1 MKEPKVEK
9 QMKAL
14 LEARRIKP
22 SKGLWEHLENELP
35 NQSSRKRK
43 AYRIAFSLAGLLL
56 LLLGLRFSFQEL
68 PKESPLPVRL
78 PVVTEPTPKP
88 DRPVVT
94 KPQPKND
101 RMALVPLQLPF
112 RSKGIEFSFI
122 PSSSALYAPF

>member
-68 PKESPLPVRL
+68 PIGES
-78 PVVTEPTPKP
+78 
-88 DRPVVT
+88 
-94 KPQPKND
+94 
-101 RMALVPLQLPF
+101 
-112 RSKGIEFSFI
+112 S
-122 PSSSALYAPF
+122 SSSASRGGRAYTKAGSSCGHKTTA